1 MGWMKYVE
9 LLRQER
15 ASYIPHLKA
24 AIEKAKKHNLNYVA
38 FNGEVIT
45 ISQAEGM
52 LSILTDDKIH
62 RETDIDV

>member
-24 AIEKAKKHNLNYVA
+24 AIEKAKQHNLNYVV

-52 LSILTDDKIH
+52 LSILTDDQIH

>member
-1 MGWMKYVE
+1 MGWMKYIE

-15 ASYIPHLKA
+15 SSYIPHLKT
-24 AIEKAKKHNLNYVA
+24 AIEKAKQHNLNYVV

-45 ISQAEGM
+45 LSQAEGM
-52 LSILTDDKIH
+52 LSILTDDQIH

>member
-1 MGWMKYVE
+1 MKYVE

-15 ASYIPHLKA
+15 TSYIPHLKA
-24 AIEKAKKHNLNYVA
+24 AIEKAKQHNLNYVV